1 MSTAEKPSRGG
12 GLTRMGSLLAALIRQ
27 RHWDKQVGLHAV
39 FDLWPRAVGREI
51 AKRSAPR
58 VIRGTVLW
66 VGVTDSVWMQQL
78 HLLKQELLQRIN
90 DSLPGREKISDLRFQ
105 LDTGLGDGDKSEMPA
120 PVGAPSALPLDQEQL
135 RLFAGLA
142 RSVDDADLQE
152 RLLSLWKKAHQFPP
166 PEER

>member
-1 MSTAEKPSRGG
+1 MSTAEKHSRPG
-12 GLTRMGSLLAALIRQ
+12 GLTRMGSLLTVLIRQ

-51 AKRSAPR
+51 AKQSAPR

-78 HLLKQELLQRIN
+78 HFMKQELLQRIN

-105 LDTGLGDGDKSEMPA
+105 LDTGLGDEEKMELVAPA
-120 PVGAPSALPLDQEQL
+120 ALLSARPLDQEQL
-135 RLFAGLA
+135 RVFEGLA
-142 RSVDDADLQE
+142 RSVDDVDLQE

-166 PEER
+166 EEK